1 MNTLDLHG
9 ESYEDAKKLTEIF
22 IENNLDLLPIQ
33 IITGNSNKMKKIICD
48 IIDLKNLSSNYTSG
62 YNLGSV
68 IITEKRQLKH

>member
-33 IITGNSNKMKKIICD
+33 IITGNSNKMKKIVLSIVQ
-48 IIDLKNLSSNYTSG
+48 KHNLNAYTKTD
-62 YNLGSV
+62 YNLGCLV
-68 IITEKRQLKH
+68 INNLKQ

>member
-33 IITGNSNKMKKIICD
+33 IITGNSNKMKKIVLSI
-48 IIDLKNLSSNYTSG
+48 LQKHNLNAYAKTD
-62 YNLGSV
+62 YNLGCLV
-68 IITEKRQLKH
+68 INNLKQ